1 MKKKKDHVRDYAV
14 AAFRYYARIGKTSE
28 EVKEEIG
35 NKIIE
40 ERKERQLS
48 TGTTGSPT
56 EYAIMKKEQVINE
69 LKAEIDDIDAV
80 DKTLALLKQE
90 HSTNTIRAIEIVYFA
105 EPDRD
110 LMKSEIDARVIKAS
124 LELHCGEATIYRM
137 LKNARIIFAKERG
150 LRSI

>member
-1 MKKKKDHVRDYAV
+1 MRKKKDHVRDYAV
-14 AAFRYYARIGKTSE
+14 AAFRYYARIGKTSQ

-48 TGTTGSPT
+48 TGITSSPT

-80 DKTLALLKQE
+80 EKTLQLLEKQC
-90 HSTNTIRAIEIVYFA
+90 SVNTIRAIEIVYFT
-105 EPDRD
+105 EVDRE
-110 LMKSEIDARVIKAS
+110 LVKGEIESRVSKAS
-124 LELHCGEATIYRM
+124 LELHCSKETIYRM
-137 LKNARIIFAKERG
+137 LKNARTIFAKERG
-150 LRSI
+150 LRGI